1 MKKKSFDLYAIL
13 QTHKEA
19 TPKEIQKSF
28 HALSKKCHPDI
39 GGNPEEFQRINA
51 AYEILCDPDKRAFYD
66 RTGCIK
72 QPENEIYAIAA
83 KIIADTIEKF
93 LQSNRQNIFKL
104 DFIGKIIN
112 DLEKEKRNIDEKRKI
127 VRKNIKIINKLKK
140 KLSRKETDSKY
151 PPVVFQFFEQKKAEF
166 VNVLLQLNEAIS
178 YNKIAILILQEYE
191 FDYDKDVN
199 SQSYTIHFSFG
210 ESDFNTVSF

>member
-1 MKKKSFDLYAIL
+1 MKKKVFDLYAIL

-19 TPKEIQKSF
+19 TPKELQKAF

-51 AYEILCDPDKRAFYD
+51 AYEILCDPDKRTFYD

-104 DFIGKIIN
+104 DFIGMIIN
-112 DLEKEKRNIDEKRKI
+112 NLEDEKKNIDEKRVK
-127 VRKNIKIINKLKK
+127 VRKNIKVINKLKK
-140 KLSRKETDSKY
+140 KITRKETNSNY
-151 PPVVFQFFEQKKAEF
+151 PPVVLQYFEQKKAEF
-166 VNVLLQLNEAIS
+166 ISVLQQLNEAIS
-178 YNKIAILILQEYE
+178 YNKIAIIMLQEYE
-191 FDYDKDVN
+191 FDYDKIINV
-199 SQSYTIHFSFG
+199 QSYTIHFSFG
-210 ESDFNTVSF
+210 ESNSTVSF